1 MNDDIPEPAHVPANM
16 SCVFRLDYPGWCCWW
31 WRWEASSLK
40 YSFRPQRVRRCAVH
54 LLRTTPVHI
63 QFNQGLQDSSRP
75 ILAAFRPSDGGAK
88 LQVSSC
94 ISLACKST
102 FEVILRWDPL
112 SKKYSRIHCKNLA
125 TPPAS
130 SSSSSSSS
138 GNSRRQVGG
147 WKIIRM
153 TTYVN
158 ATKVISI
165 QIRFQLNF
173 DCRIFSLTPTSPT
186 PSSSQLMEFAKII
199 STSWFFVYFGLRRM
213 TECTLSREQ
222 QLERDISS
230 GSRMGG
236 WILKS
241 DFTVCGRNGA
251 YSVWF
256 MHSG

>member
-186 PSSSQLMEFAKII
+186 SSSYTTDEICKNYFNKLVLRLFWTATNDRVYTLKRATTWTGHFEWFADGWLDIEI
-199 STSWFFVYFGLRRM
+199 RFHCVREEWSIQRM
-213 TECTLSREQ
+213 
-222 QLERDISS
+222 IY
-230 GSRMGG
+230 
-236 WILKS
+236 
-241 DFTVCGRNGA
+241 A
-251 YSVWF
+251 
-256 MHSG
+256 